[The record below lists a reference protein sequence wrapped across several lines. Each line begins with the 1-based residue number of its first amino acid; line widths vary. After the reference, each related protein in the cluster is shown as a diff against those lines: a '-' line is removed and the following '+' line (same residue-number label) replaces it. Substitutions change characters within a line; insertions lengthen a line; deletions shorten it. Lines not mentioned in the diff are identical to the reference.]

1 MDGQKER
8 IYQGILEGDV
18 ESVETGVAA
27 CLLEDTPAAELL
39 NGVMIPAM
47 TEVGRLFEAD
57 EYFVPEMLIAARA
70 MQAGLALLRPHLVK
84 EKVEPLGRV
93 AIGTV
98 SGDLHDIGK
107 SLVVMMVEGVGF
119 EVIDLGVD
127 VEPQTFVRAVADRG
141 CSIVGMSA
149 LLTTTMPAMKETID
163 AVQEAGLRQKVK
175 IVVGGAPVT
184 QRFADEI
191 GADGYAKDAA
201 AAARLVKGLV
211 AP

>member
-8 IYQGILEGDV
+8 IYQGILEGDSH
-18 ESVETGVAA
+18 SVETGMAA

-39 NGVMIPAM
+39 NEVMIPAM
-47 TEVGRLFEAD
+47 TEMGRLFEAD

-70 MQAGLALLRPHLVK
+70 MKAGLVLLRPHLVK
-84 EKVEPLGRV
+84 EKVEPLGKV

-127 VEPQTFVRAVADRG
+127 VEPQTFVQAVVDQV
-141 CSIVGMSA
+141 CTIVGMSA
-149 LLTTTMPAMKETID
+149 LLTTTMPAMKQTID
-163 AVQEAGLRQKVK
+163 AFQEAGLRQKVK
-175 IVVGGAPVT
+175 ILVGGAPVT

-201 AAARLVKGLV
+201 AAARLVKSLV